1 MGKQSGIERGKQ
13 ILGKQ
18 EQHTCSGHVWPPEDP
33 YVLERVG
40 RWDARDHI
48 LCVQQGQGK
57 W

>member
-1 MGKQSGIERGKQ
+1 MGKQSGIERRKQ

-40 RWDARDHI
+40 RWDARGHI